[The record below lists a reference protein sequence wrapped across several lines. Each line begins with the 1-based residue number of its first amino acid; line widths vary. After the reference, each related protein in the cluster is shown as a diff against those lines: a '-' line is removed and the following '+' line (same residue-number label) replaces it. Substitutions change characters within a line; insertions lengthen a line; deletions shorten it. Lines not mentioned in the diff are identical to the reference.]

1 MICGIDPGKTGAI
14 ALLYTQPAYL
24 EVHDMPILGKEING
38 PALFK
43 IFNEFRAEHVFIES
57 INSFGMGRQSAFNFG
72 KGLGVLLGVLASQ
85 NIPYTTISPTKWKKS
100 FGLTRDKDA
109 SRAAATRLFPAYAD
123 LFERKK
129 DDGRAEATLIA
140 LYGQQLLGG
149 STYERQKQV

>member
-1 MICGIDPGKTGAI
+1 M
-14 ALLYTQPAYL
+14 
-24 EVHDMPILGKEING
+24 
-38 PALFK
+38 
-43 IFNEFRAEHVFIES
+43 
-57 INSFGMGRQSAFNFG
+57 
-72 KGLGVLLGVLASQ
+72 GVLLGVLASQ

-109 SRAAATRLFPAYAD
+109 SRAAATRLFPANAD

>member
-14 ALLYTQPAYL
+14 ALLYAQPAYL
-24 EVHDMPILGKEING
+24 EVHDMPILGKDING
-38 PALFK
+38 PALSNIFTEFK
-43 IFNEFRAEHVFIES
+43 ADHVFIES

-72 KGLGVLLGVLASQ
+72 KGLGVLLGILASQ
-85 NIPYTTISPTKWKKS
+85 NIPYTTIAPTKWKKS

-109 SRAAATRLFPAYAD
+109 SRAAATRLFPANAN

-140 LYGQQLLGG
+140 LYGHTLLGG
-149 STYERQKQV
+149 STHERQEQV